1 MTRRPKAVDLFFMNA
16 HESEKSVDAIRKQG
30 CLLGAFLGDALAM
43 PVHWYYDR
51 AALLRDYGRVV
62 DLVAP
67 KSPHADSI
75 LWRSSYA
82 APNAKGEILH
92 EQAQYWGRRGVHYH
106 QFLPAG
112 GNTLNMQLAL
122 ALLTMLQEHKG
133 YDRAAYLRLYID
145 FMTTPG
151 RHRDTYVE
159 ECHRNFFTK
168 YARGKKP
175 EDCGAEDIHIGGLA
189 HVPVLATW
197 YAGDEAAALEAVR
210 EHVRVTHQGELVE
223 TAARDLTKMLV
234 AILNGGGVRESIEQ
248 FGNGWVGRKKLEAW
262 AARPDEEVIG
272 SILSP
277 ACYLQD
283 SFPASLFLAWKYA
296 TGIESALIANTN
308 LGGDNCHRGIVV
320 GALVGAGGAP
330 IPERWVT
337 NLCCHELLKSMQ
349 PSF

>member
-1 MTRRPKAVDLFFMNA
+1 MSVERDAVARR
-16 HESEKSVDAIRKQG
+16 RG

-51 AALLRDYGRVV
+51 AALVRDYGKVT

-82 APNAKGEILH
+82 APNPKGEILH
-92 EQAQYWGRRGVHYH
+92 EQAKYWGQRGVHYH
-106 QFLPAG
+106 QFLRAG
-112 GNTLNMQLAL
+112 ENTLNMQLAL
-122 ALLTMLQEHKG
+122 ELLATLRVCGG
-133 YDRAAYLRLYID
+133 YDRDDYIRRYVE

-175 EDCGAEDIHIGGLA
+175 EDCGGEDIHIGGLA
-189 HVPVLATW
+189 HVPVLAAW
-197 YAGDEAAALEAVR
+197 YAGDETAALRAVR
-210 EHVRVTHQGELVE
+210 NHVRVTHHGELVE

-234 AILNGGGVRESIEQ
+234 AILNGAGVRESIEK

-262 AARPDEEVIG
+262 AARPDAEVIG
-272 SILSP
+272 TVLSP
-277 ACYLQD
+277 ACYLED
-283 SFPASLFLAWKYA
+283 SFPASLYLAWKYA
-296 TGIESALIANTN
+296 EDLETALVVNTN

-320 GALVGAGGAP
+320 GALVGAGGAA
-330 IPERWVT
+330 IPARWENALGARAALT
-337 NLCCHELLKSMQ
+337 
-349 PSF
+349 

>member
-1 MTRRPKAVDLFFMNA
+1 MTREARQ
-16 HESEKSVDAIRKQG
+16 RG

-51 AALLRDYGRVV
+51 AALARDYGRVA

-67 KSPHADSI
+67 KNPHADSI

-92 EQAQYWGRRGVHYH
+92 DQAQYWGKRGLHYH
-106 QFLPAG
+106 QFLRAG
-112 GNTLNMQLAL
+112 ENTLNMQLAL
-122 ALLTMLQEHKG
+122 ELIASLRACGG
-133 YDRAAYLRLYID
+133 YDSGDYTRRYTG

-159 ECHRNFFTK
+159 ECHRNFFTR

-175 EDCGAEDIHIGGLA
+175 EDCGGEDIHIGGLA
-189 HVPVLATW
+189 HVPILAVW
-197 YAGDEAAALEAVR
+197 YADDEAAALAAVR
-210 EHVRVTHQGELVE
+210 EHVRVTHRGELVE

-234 AILNGGGVRESIEQ
+234 AVLHGAGVRESIEK
-248 FGNGWVGRKKLEAW
+248 FGNGWVGRQKLETW
-262 AARPDEEVIG
+262 AKRTDEEVVG
-272 SILSP
+272 GILSP
-277 ACYLQD
+277 ACYLED
-283 SFPASLFLAWKYA
+283 SFPASLFLAWEYA
-296 TGIESALIANTN
+296 DSLENALVANTN

-330 IPERWVT
+330 VPERWEKAL
-337 NLCCHELLKSMQ
+337 LCRELLA
-349 PSF
+349 

>member
-1 MTRRPKAVDLFFMNA
+1 MNS
-16 HESEKSVDAIRKQG
+16 ESKTEARKRG

-51 AALLRDYGRVV
+51 AALARDYAHVT

-67 KSPHADSI
+67 KNPHADSI

-92 EQAQYWGRRGVHYH
+92 DQSKYWGRHGVHYH
-106 QFLPAG
+106 QFLRAG
-112 GNTLNMQLAL
+112 ENTLNMQLAL
-122 ALLTMLQEHKG
+122 ELLASLRERGG
-133 YDRAAYLRLYID
+133 YDRDDYTRRYID
-145 FMTTPG
+145 FMTVPG

-168 YARGKKP
+168 YAHGNKP
-175 EDCGAEDIHIGGLA
+175 ENCGGEDIHIGGLA
-189 HVPVLATW
+189 HVPILAVW
-197 YAGDEAAALEAVR
+197 YAGDEKAALEAVR
-210 EHVRVTHQGELVE
+210 EHVSVTHRGELVG

-234 AILNGGGVRESIEQ
+234 AILNGTGVRESIGK

-262 AARPDEEVIG
+262 SARPDEEVVG
-272 SILSP
+272 PVLSP
-277 ACYLQD
+277 ACYLED

-296 TGIESALIANTN
+296 DDLENALVANTN

-320 GALVGAGGAP
+320 GALVGAAGGG
-330 IPERWVT
+330 IPERWERGL
-337 NLCCHELLKSMQ
+337 LCRDLLS
-349 PSF
+349 